1 MVGEPFEAGL
11 FLCWCWG
18 EPSGDGKWTPRVRFA
33 RKSDHSRP
41 QPAYLQQDLASRFD
55 SNDAAC
61 RAARDYAI
69 RRAHAD
75 AVEI

>member
-11 FLCWCWG
+11 FLCWCWT
-18 EPSGDGKWTPRVRFA
+18 EPAGNGKWLAHVRFA
-33 RKSDHSRP
+33 RKSDYSRP
-41 QPAYLQQDLASRFD
+41 QPAVCQQGLVTQFD
-55 SNDAAC
+55 SAE
-61 RAARDYAI
+61 AARQAAREYAI